1 MDTSGDS
8 IASIV
13 VSLLVLAVFIRSAL
27 GMLRR
32 SPRRRGVP
40 WLTIVLVVVIGIPSI
55 GQYVGWPAAGA
66 ALRRE
71 PRLTLHHGEWWRV
84 LTAILAQD
92 GGLVA
97 AVFGLLV
104 VAIAVTF
111 SSWLQGPWL
120 TLAIFLVCSIVLNL
134 LALGWNA
141 VGGGTSFA
149 SDGVMLSILAWG
161 LVTLRDR
168 VVVISA
174 ALAIASGVLLV
185 VLDDA
190 HGVAI
195 LLGAAIGA
203 AHGLVGRGRSAGASP
218 GRSDPAARDGRGS

>member
-1 MDTSGDS
+1 VDTSGDS

-27 GMLRR
+27 GMLRQAAR
-32 SPRRRGVP
+32 PRTVP

-55 GQYVGWPAAGA
+55 GQYVGWPAAGD

-71 PRLTLHHGEWWRV
+71 PQLTLHHGEWWRV
-84 LTAILAQD
+84 VTAVLAQD

-97 AVFGLLV
+97 AIFGLVV

-120 TLAIFLVCSIVLNL
+120 TLAIFLFCSIVLNV
-134 LALGWNA
+134 LAVGWGA

-149 SDGVMLSILAWG
+149 SDGVMVSILVWA
-161 LVTLRDR
+161 LVALRER

-174 ALAIASGVLLV
+174 IIAIAGGVLLV
-185 VLDDA
+185 VLNDA

-203 AHGLVGRGRSAGASP
+203 GHGAIERRNTAKAPGPRVQSSP
-218 GRSDPAARDGRGS
+218 SSPST